1 MKRWSGKLEKPIEVP
16 KIDSFIG
23 EILEVCKK
31 HGFSISHEDCH
42 GGFLICKYSDR
53 DAEWLM
59 TASDET
65 EDITFEEYS
74 RFDET
79 GFMKD

>member
-1 MKRWSGKLEKPIEVP
+1 MKRWSGKKQERIEVP
-16 KIDSFIG
+16 AIDSFI
-23 EILEVCKK
+23 EEVLEVCKK

-42 GGFLICKYSDR
+42 GGFVINKYSVQNAD
-53 DAEWLM
+53 WLM
-59 TASDET
+59 AASDET

-79 GFMKD
+79 GLMKD